1 MALGSVLGP
10 LGAIGGAWLGEK
22 AGNFIGKGIGS
33 LFGGGEEKKYLEEE
47 KSKAKAIAGNNED
60 IVRILRSIDHK
71 MPTQSRI
78 SSNFGL
84 KPLEIASSMLSLNPI
99 GIISKVLPKV
109 DSPRGTEKLGKTDIN
124 LNISGTIKLEGG
136 NKSADL
142 DLSKLLDT
150 PEFKRQIADI
160 VSRRLNELGNAGGY
174 RKENA
179 QTNTSKMYNGN

>member
-1 MALGSVLGP
+1 
-10 LGAIGGAWLGEK
+10 
-22 AGNFIGKGIGS
+22 
-33 LFGGGEEKKYLEEE
+33 
-47 KSKAKAIAGNNED
+47 
-60 IVRILRSIDHK
+60 
-71 MPTQSRI
+71 MPTQSRV

-109 DSPRGTEKLGKTDIN
+109 DSPRGAEKLGKTDIN

-136 NKSADL
+136 NKSANL
-142 DLSKLLDT
+142 DIAKLLDT

-179 QTNTSKMYNGN
+179 QTNRSKMYNGN

>member
-1 MALGSVLGP
+1 
-10 LGAIGGAWLGEK
+10 
-22 AGNFIGKGIGS
+22 
-33 LFGGGEEKKYLEEE
+33 
-47 KSKAKAIAGNNED
+47 
-60 IVRILRSIDHK
+60 
-71 MPTQSRI
+71 MPTQSRV

-109 DSPRGTEKLGKTDIN
+109 DSHRGTEKLGKTDIN

-160 VSRRLNELGNAGGY
+160 VSRRLNEVSNAGKA
-174 RKENA
+174 RTENTRNNVA
-179 QTNTSKMYNGN
+179 STYNK